1 VKKYLVCLADKLTP
15 KMLHARKIVLPEDKI
30 ESVKSCCR
38 ECRETGV
45 AFDIIPIT
53 RINMPRLAVVLGQV
67 KSVRS

>member
-38 ECRETGV
+38 ETGV